1 MTDMDAE
8 KNYDREP
15 IFILC
20 ITKLYFHNTH
30 SYPHAIK
37 EGVHSLDII
46 YILLTDWQDMLFTR
60 SYFNLQNTFKTIR
73 RLINKST
80 KHAGRGK
87 QEVYLMLVKMYTRY
101 LNMKLYKTEKHG

>member
-1 MTDMDAE
+1 MDAG

-30 SYPHAIK
+30 IYPHAIK

-46 YILLTDWQDMLFTR
+46 YIYYRNWLTRHAFYMIIFHFTKYIQD
-60 SYFNLQNTFKTIR
+60 KKK
-73 RLINKST
+73 INK
-80 KHAGRGK
+80 
-87 QEVYLMLVKMYTRY
+87 
-101 LNMKLYKTEKHG
+101 